1 MGTGATLRNMT
12 APRRTGSSKEAG
24 IEVMAAEQYWDWN
37 LEQQKKKIHVQSAM
51 FYKMGGSECSGP
63 VLTLKESSHE
73 GVLGQL

>member
-37 LEQQKKKIHVQSAM
+37 LEQQKKKDPRS
-51 FYKMGGSECSGP
+51 KRN
-63 VLTLKESSHE
+63 VL
-73 GVLGQL
+73 